1 MRSEARRELL
11 ASRADVWGFLAE
23 PYHLSDWFPG
33 ITGVQPD
40 RRGFAPGARWQV
52 HGTRWTNPFTGR
64 RPVDQLLVIR
74 EIAEYESWRFHLVA
88 ERLDVEVRLRALA
101 PDRTEVGVAVEGG
114 WLVGGRRSLA
124 QKAVERLHALVQ
136 TAGDY

>member
-33 ITGVQPD
+33 ISGVQPD
-40 RRGFAPGARWQV
+40 RRGFAPGARWRV

-64 RPVDQLLVIR
+64 RPVDQLLVVG
-74 EIAEYESWRFHLVA
+74 EIAEYERWRFHLVA

-124 QKAVERLHALVQ
+124 RKAVERLHALVQ
-136 TAGDY
+136 TAGS

>member
-1 MRSEARRELL
+1 MRATAQRELL
-11 ASRADVWGFLAE
+11 APRADVWGFLAE
-23 PYHLSDWFPG
+23 PYHLADWFPG
-33 ITGVQPD
+33 ISGVQPD

-52 HGTRWTNPFTGR
+52 QGARWTNPFTGR
-64 RPVDQLLVIR
+64 RQLEQLLVVG

-88 ERLDVEVRLRALA
+88 ERLDVEVRLRAAA
-101 PDRTEVGVAVEGG
+101 PDRTEVTVAVEGG

-136 TAGDY
+136 TAAG